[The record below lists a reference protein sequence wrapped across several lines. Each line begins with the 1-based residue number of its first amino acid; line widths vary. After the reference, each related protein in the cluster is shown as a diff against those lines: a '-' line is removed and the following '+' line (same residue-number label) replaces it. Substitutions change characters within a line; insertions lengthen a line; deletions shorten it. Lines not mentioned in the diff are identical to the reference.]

1 MSELDRAAMTLA
13 GLTLAFL
20 IAVAIV
26 WWIRRP
32 RPQVTLPKAPRMP
45 REIRMPRLPRRAEL
59 EIEPVEIAPARL
71 ARLRA
76 QPVYDPLPEDEPP
89 TEVAPIAAETD
100 TPSDALPPEPI
111 EEMLAAQVQ
120 AVEAQAH
127 GASEPLPIMDS
138 PAAGHAVPASQARLV
153 AQIPPRDA
161 ILTHNWVGGRPRLP
175 GAMPWPRIEGTDAD
189 FIAQIACADLPAGLW
204 DGLGPRT
211 GALAFFVHP
220 ETGAATA
227 LHLPEVGP
235 PRAAPKPV
243 GRAYFRPAGLEDEA
257 LHRLAVRAFPEWAVD
272 VRGADAPGT
281 LAGADAAEAFFAAT
295 GYDLAD
301 PAFHPFDWPT
311 MTGLAALLA
320 ARLPTLETGTAPP
333 PDASDELTEALA
345 DAAATNRDA
354 AERARE
360 ILAIIDESAGQAGF
374 SASDASAVM
383 TALHAIHWSRVVI
396 ESDAESGEDRTETIT
411 LPLTRH
417 HPDAELWVSDY
428 RALLFDHARHRWCAD
443 PDSLSAPARALF
455 EPVWAALA
463 AADAP
468 LVGGPPRHYAPG
480 FDEERDAMLVELPA
494 SALTG
499 IAPAQGASLIL
510 AIRKADLAVG
520 NFAALKALTGN

>member
-1 MSELDRAAMTLA
+1 
-13 GLTLAFL
+13 
-20 IAVAIV
+20 
-26 WWIRRP
+26 
-32 RPQVTLPKAPRMP
+32 
-45 REIRMPRLPRRAEL
+45 
-59 EIEPVEIAPARL
+59 
-71 ARLRA
+71 
-76 QPVYDPLPEDEPP
+76 
-89 TEVAPIAAETD
+89 
-100 TPSDALPPEPI
+100 
-111 EEMLAAQVQ
+111 MLAAQVQ

-127 GASEPLPIMDS
+127 AAPEPSPIADNPIS
-138 PAAGHAVPASQARLV
+138 GHAVPVGQARLV

-161 ILTHNWVGGRPRLP
+161 ILTRNWVGGRPRLP
-175 GAMPWPRIEGTDAD
+175 DAMPWPRIDGTDAD

-243 GRAYFRPAGLEDEA
+243 GRAYFRPAGLDDDA

-272 VRGADAPGT
+272 VRGPDAPDT
-281 LAGADAAEAFFAAT
+281 PAGVDAADAFFAAT

-311 MTGLAALLA
+311 MTALAALLA
-320 ARLPTLETGTAPP
+320 ARLPALETGTPPP

-383 TALHAIHWSRVVI
+383 TALHAIHWSRVVV

-417 HPDAELWVSDY
+417 HPDADLWVSDY

-443 PDSLSAPARALF
+443 PEFAFGPGPRAVRARLGRTRRRRGASRGRAAAPLCTRLRRGARRDARRIARKRPDRHRARAGRQPDPRDPQGRSRRRKFYDAEGTDRKLKNFPRKAARLTFRSTCGRFARALIKN
-455 EPVWAALA
+455 EARLC
-463 AADAP
+463 
-468 LVGGPPRHYAPG
+468 GR
-480 FDEERDAMLVELPA
+480 
-494 SALTG
+494 
-499 IAPAQGASLIL
+499 
-510 AIRKADLAVG
+510 AIS
-520 NFAALKALTGN
+520 